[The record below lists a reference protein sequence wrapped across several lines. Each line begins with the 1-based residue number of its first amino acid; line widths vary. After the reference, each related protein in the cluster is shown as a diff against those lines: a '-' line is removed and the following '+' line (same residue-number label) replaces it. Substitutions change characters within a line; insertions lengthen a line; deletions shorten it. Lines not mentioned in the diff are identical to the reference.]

1 MFNSLY
7 TPLGEWA
14 GLPGAAYLLA
24 ASLLAA
30 PLCLLAA
37 AAAVSRTAASSPHSQ
52 ATHVYTN
59 DGYQN

>member
-14 GLPGAAYLLA
+14 GLPGAAYLVA

-37 AAAVSRTAASSPHSQ
+37 TAAVSRTPAPSPHSQ

-59 DGYQN
+59 DGYLN